1 VTPIVVVVDTAYDVV
16 VDDDVV
22 ELDEV
27 GTAVLVVS
35 AVHPAASTDANAQ
48 ISRRWFMLVSLVSTE
63 L

>member
-1 VTPIVVVVDTAYDVV
+1 MPIVVVVGAADDVV

-27 GTAVLVVS
+27 GTAVWVVS

-48 ISRRWFMLVSLVSTE
+48 ISRRCFMLVSLVSTE